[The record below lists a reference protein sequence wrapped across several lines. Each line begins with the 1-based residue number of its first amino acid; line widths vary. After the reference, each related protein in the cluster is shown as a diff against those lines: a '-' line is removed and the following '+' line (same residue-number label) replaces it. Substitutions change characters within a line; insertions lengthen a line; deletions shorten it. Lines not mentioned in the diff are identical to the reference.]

1 MAKAKF
7 KPTEAELD
15 ILTILWEQGPCSVR
29 YVNDKL
35 NMTRRVGYTTTLK
48 QLQIMHEK
56 GLVSRNSYGRTH
68 IYSAELG
75 KEETQRQLLDRLLD
89 SPDYAAFFFAWIS
102 FCWIRLSAIWIAFSA
117 APLRRLS
124 DTHHSARPFS
134 TVGSS
139 RTRLTKVA

>member
-1 MAKAKF
+1 MSKQKN

-56 GLVSRNSYGRTH
+56 GLVSRNTDGRTH
-68 IYSAELG
+68 IYEAG
-75 KEETQRQLLDRLLD
+75 RDKEETQKQLLDRLLNT
-89 SPDYAAFFFAWIS
+89 AFGG
-102 FCWIRLSAIWIAFSA
+102 SASKLVMQVLGSHRSSA
-117 APLRRLS
+117 GELKEIKALIKKLEEE
-124 DTHHSARPFS
+124 
-134 TVGSS
+134 
-139 RTRLTKVA
+139 KK

>member
-1 MAKAKF
+1 MLKRKN

-56 GLVSRNSYGRTH
+56 GMVSRTSDGRTH
-68 IYSAELG
+68 IYEAVRD
-75 KEETQRQLLDRLLD
+75 KEETQKQLLDRILHT
-89 SPDYAAFFFAWIS
+89 AFGG
-102 FCWIRLSAIWIAFSA
+102 SASK
-117 APLRRLS
+117 LVMQVL
-124 DTHHSARPFS
+124 
-134 TVGSS
+134 GSHTS
-139 RTRLTKVA
+139 SSKELEEIKQLIKKLEEDRS